1 VLRIVIHDDGGGIDS
16 TSFRPGSR
24 GLQSMQQRIKE
35 LGGRLKRSGQ
45 YGTTYCLRIPMPLQH
60 SAKPPATNDICAR

>member
-24 GLQSMQQRIKE
+24 GLRRAE
-35 LGGRLKRSGQ
+35 ALGYLK
-45 YGTTYCLRIPMPLQH
+45 
-60 SAKPPATNDICAR
+60 AKGED